1 MTRESPLEQAEPAAA
16 GPVVDIPGTDAALGY
31 DATASGLAGGTPPPP
46 RPPSEM
52 VEPARRLRRE
62 TAGDDDDEDTGH

>member
-1 MTRESPLEQAEPAAA
+1 MTGESATEQPEQAAAEPI
-16 GPVVDIPGTDAALGY
+16 VDIPGPDAALGY
-31 DATASGLAGGTPPPP
+31 DASASGLAGSTPPPP

-62 TAGDDDDEDTGH
+62 TAGDVEDAGH